1 MATLLLEKGADI
13 DALFGLHSPLHVAVL
28 KGYMLDYLIDHGA
41 TIDLR
46 NSVKKNE
53 HIKKLK
59 CSDTYTRT
67 HNHNSNMMYLVI
79 LVMCMYIK

>member
-41 TIDLR
+41 TINLR
-46 NSVKKNE
+46 NSVKLN
-53 HIKKLK
+53 IKKLK